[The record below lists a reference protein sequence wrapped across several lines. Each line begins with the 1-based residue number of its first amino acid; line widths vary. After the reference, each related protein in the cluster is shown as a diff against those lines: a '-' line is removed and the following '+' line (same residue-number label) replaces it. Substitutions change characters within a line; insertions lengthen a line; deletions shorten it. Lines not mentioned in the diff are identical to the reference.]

1 MAGVAK
7 AIKWAAGMARSAR
20 ARAASA
26 GSVEVAKGKPLYL
39 GKGARLSV
47 ADGATCRIGEGVYL
61 SPGCVV
67 EVLPGA
73 SLVLGD
79 GVYMNDGCRVV
90 VAESVEIGA
99 GTIFGPDVKVY
110 DHDHAFDADGVHGE
124 LVSSPVSIGGGCWLC
139 ANSVVTRGVRVA
151 DRSLVSAGAVV
162 TRDCAEP
169 AALYGGVP
177 ARLLKRFVSDE
188 RRQEGE
194 RASE

>member
-1 MAGVAK
+1 MSGINKAFKWGAGAVRVA
-7 AIKWAAGMARSAR
+7 AARAVAAGRIDI
-20 ARAASA
+20 A
-26 GSVEVAKGKPLYL
+26 GGKPLYL

-47 ADGATCRIGEGVYL
+47 AEGSTCRVGSGVYL
-61 SPGCVV
+61 SPRCFV

-73 SLVLGD
+73 SLILGD

-124 LVSSPVSIGGGCWLC
+124 LLSSPVSIGGGCWVC

-151 DRSLVSAGAVV
+151 DRCLVSAGAVV

-169 AALYGGVP
+169 ASLYGGVP
-177 ARLLKRFVSDE
+177 ARLLKRFGDD
-188 RRQEGE
+188 
-194 RASE
+194 

>member
-1 MAGVAK
+1 MSGISKAFKWGAGAVRVAV
-7 AIKWAAGMARSAR
+7 ARAVAAGRIDI
-20 ARAASA
+20 A
-26 GSVEVAKGKPLYL
+26 GGKPLYL

-47 ADGATCRIGEGVYL
+47 AKGATCRVGSGVYL

-73 SLVLGD
+73 SLILGD

-124 LVSSPVSIGGGCWLC
+124 LLSSPVSIGGG
-139 ANSVVTRGVRVA
+139 AGSAPTRSSRVA
-151 DRSLVSAGAVV
+151 CGSRIGASSRRARSSRATARSRRRS
-162 TRDCAEP
+162 T
-169 AALYGGVP
+169 AAC
-177 ARLLKRFVSDE
+177 RL
-188 RRQEGE
+188 GC
-194 RASE
+194 